1 MGLLWLAMH
10 SPDGVQAGWIHAIEV
25 DGAHRGNGYGRE
37 LMLLAVVES
46 RRRGLTALRLN
57 VFGPNVV
64 ARQLYE
70 SLGYEITSQNMAKR
84 LD

>member
-1 MGLLWLAMH
+1 M
-10 SPDGVQAGWIHAIEV
+10 DE
-25 DGAHRGNGYGRE
+25 AHRGNGYGRE

-64 ARQLYE
+64 ARQLDE
-70 SLGYEITSQNMAKR
+70 SLGYEMTSQNMAKR